1 MKTAY
6 TPSLIVKKDLSY
18 SIPLYQRLFEWNS
31 ENIEILLDDLYR
43 AFKSNPDEDYHI
55 GLLTATSGGDL
66 VDGQQRFTVLTL
78 LGCILQD
85 EKYDSRW
92 SLFLNPDSPRLKFQS
107 RPQDAI
113 YLKQIMNDGIDN
125 FIGTYVNPKMQNALD
140 TISKTMA
147 GIDDAEKHP
156 FASFMYDHISFFIS
170 ELPSKYSP
178 RDLNKY
184 FERINSTGK
193 NLEHHE
199 ILKVKLLRNLDGDIT
214 PLLKLWNMISEVD
227 SELLHI
233 RKHRNETESEFLQR
247 RIAILNSDLGTI
259 IRNGYINGISC
270 NPSYDEQPSVS
281 IRRIQLSEVS
291 PKKEGMVIRNSK
303 SLLSFPIIL
312 LLTLYWKIKEDD
324 KIAITSLRDFFNPA
338 NLLETFEKY
347 MPYQGPGMNKSEISD
362 FMLRLLRARLVL
374 DYCFV
379 RLSEYGYSL
388 EMASEESESG
398 KSLIMLESMLFVS
411 SNRYSYYKWFT
422 VLMGAIKTKFP
433 SETELFEILKSHDD
447 ENNPLEEYGK
457 LTYGADI
464 RYWFWRL
471 DFYIWSNRHRLFKD
485 NPEALQV
492 AEKYR
497 FVRNRSIEH
506 VAPQHPLQNSSLQ
519 WENTDSDYKLRDS
532 FGNLVM
538 ISNSLNSALKNQPYE
553 VKKAHVQAYVNG
565 SITGTIESLSLFLI
579 NSRYD
584 RWDKERIIEYGRKA
598 YNMLAESYNK
608 SINPD

>member
-6 TPSLIVKKDLSY
+6 TPSLIVQKDSSF
-18 SIPLYQRLFEWNS
+18 SIPLYQRLFEWNTD
-31 ENIEILLDDLYR
+31 NIEILLDDLYR

-78 LGCILQD
+78 LGCILHD

-92 SLFLNPDSPRLKFQS
+92 YQFLNPDSPRLKFQS

-113 YLKQIMNDGIDN
+113 YLKQIMKDGIDN
-125 FIGTYVNPKMQNALD
+125 YSGTYVNQKMQNALD
-140 TISKTMA
+140 TISKIMA
-147 GIDDAEKHP
+147 GIDDTEKRP
-156 FASFMYDHISFFIS
+156 FASFMYEHISFFIS

-184 FERINSTGK
+184 FERMNSTGK

-214 PLLKLWNMISEVD
+214 PLLRLWNKIAEVD
-227 SELLHI
+227 TVLLHI
-233 RKHRNETESEFLQR
+233 RKHRNETEAEFHQR
-247 RIAILNSDLGTI
+247 RLAVLKSDLETI
-259 IRNGYINGISC
+259 IRNGYINGISR
-270 NPSYDEQPSVS
+270 NPSSDEIASVS
-281 IRRIQLSEVS
+281 IRQIQLSEVS
-291 PKKEGMVIRNSK
+291 PKKEGMVVRNSK

-312 LLTLYWKIKEDD
+312 LLTLYWKIKEDATTT
-324 KIAITSLRDFFNPA
+324 IASLKDFFNPA
-338 NLLETFEKY
+338 NLLDTFERY
-347 MPYQGPGMNKSEISD
+347 LPYQGSGMNKSEILD
-362 FMLRLLRARLVL
+362 FMTRLLKVRLVL

-379 RLSEYGYSL
+379 RASEYGYSL
-388 EMASEESESG
+388 DMTSEESESG

-411 SNRYSYYKWFT
+411 LNRYSYYKWFT
-422 VLMGAIKTKFP
+422 VLMESIKTEFP
-433 SETELFEILKSHDD
+433 SETELFEILKDYDD
-447 ENNPLEEYGK
+447 ESNPLEEYGN

-471 DFYIWSNRHRLFKD
+471 DFYIWSNRFHLFKD

-519 WENTDSDYKLRDS
+519 WEDTDSDDRLRDS

-538 ISNSLNSALKNQPYE
+538 ISNGLNSALKNQPYE

-565 SITGTIESLSLFLI
+565 SMTGTIESLSLLLI
-579 NSRYD
+579 NSLYD
-584 RWDKERIIEYGRKA
+584 KWDKGRIKEYGQKA
-598 YNMLAESYNK
+598 YDMLIKSYKNVE
-608 SINPD
+608 

>member
-6 TPSLIVKKDLSY
+6 TPSLIVENDLSY
-18 SIPLYQRLFEWNS
+18 SIPLYQRLFEWNT

-43 AFKSNPDEDYHI
+43 AFKSNPDEDYYI

-78 LGCILQD
+78 LGCILKD

-184 FERINSTGK
+184 FERMNSTGK
-193 NLEHHE
+193 NLEQHE

-214 PLLKLWNMISEVD
+214 PLLKLWNKIAEVD
-227 SELLHI
+227 TELLRI
-233 RKHRNETESEFLQR
+233 RRHRNETEPEFIQR
-247 RIAILNSDLGTI
+247 RIAILNSDLSTI
-259 IRNGYINGISC
+259 IRNGYINGISR
-270 NPSYDEQPSVS
+270 NPSSDEMSSVS
-281 IRRIQLSEVS
+281 IRQIQLSEVS
-291 PKKEGMVIRNSK
+291 PKKEGMVVRNSK

-312 LLTLYWKIKEDD
+312 LLTLYWKIKEEA
-324 KIAITSLRDFFNPA
+324 KTTITSLRDFFNPA
-338 NLLETFEKY
+338 NLLETFERY
-347 MPYQGPGMNKSEISD
+347 LPYQGPEMDKSEISD
-362 FMLRLLRARLVL
+362 FMSRLLKARLVL

-379 RLSEYGYSL
+379 RSSEYGYSL

-422 VLMGAIKTKFP
+422 VLMESIKTEFP
-433 SETELFEILKSHDD
+433 KETDLFETLKSHDD
-447 ENNPLEEYGK
+447 ESNPLEEYGK

-471 DFYIWSNRHRLFKD
+471 DFYIWSNRFHLFKD

-519 WENTDSDYKLRDS
+519 WEDTDTDDKLRDS
-532 FGNLVM
+532 FGNLAM
-538 ISNSLNSALKNQPYE
+538 ISNGLNSALKNQPYE

-565 SITGTIESLSLFLI
+565 SMTGTIESLSLLLI
-579 NSRYD
+579 NTLYD
-584 RWDKERIIEYGRKA
+584 RWDKERIKEYGQMA
-598 YNMLAESYNK
+598 YNMLAKSYKN
-608 SINPD
+608 IE

>member
-6 TPSLIVKKDLSY
+6 TPSLIVQKDHSY
-18 SIPLYQRLFEWNS
+18 SIPLYQRLFEWNT

-43 AFKSNPDEDYHI
+43 AFKSNPNEDYHI

-78 LGCILQD
+78 LGCILND

-92 SLFLNPDSPRLKFQS
+92 YQFLNPDSPRLKFQS

-113 YLKQIMNDGIDN
+113 YLKQIMKDGIDN
-125 FIGTYVNPKMQNALD
+125 FSGTYVNQKMQNALD
-140 TISKTMA
+140 AISKTMA

-184 FERINSTGK
+184 FERMNSTGK

-214 PLLKLWNMISEVD
+214 PLLKLWNKIAEVD
-227 SELLHI
+227 TELLRI

-247 RIAILNSDLGTI
+247 RIAILNSDLSTI
-259 IRNGYINGISC
+259 IRNGYINGISQ
-270 NPSYDEQPSVS
+270 NPSSDEMSSVS
-281 IRRIQLSEVS
+281 IRQIQLSEVS
-291 PKKEGMVIRNSK
+291 PKKEGMVVRNSK

-312 LLTLYWKIKEDD
+312 LLTLYWKIKEEDT
-324 KIAITSLRDFFNPA
+324 ITITSLRDFFNPA
-338 NLLETFEKY
+338 NLLETFERY
-347 MPYQGPGMNKSEISD
+347 LPYQGSEMNKSEISD
-362 FMLRLLRARLVL
+362 FMFRLLKARLVL

-379 RLSEYGYSL
+379 RSSEYGYSL

-422 VLMGAIKTKFP
+422 VLMESIKTEFP
-433 SETELFEILKSHDD
+433 SETKLFETLKSHDD
-447 ENNPLEEYGK
+447 ESNPLEECSK

-471 DFYIWSNRHRLFKD
+471 DFYIWSNRLHLFKD

-519 WENTDSDYKLRDS
+519 WEDTDSDDKLRDS

-538 ISNSLNSALKNQPYE
+538 ISNGLNSALKNQPYE
-553 VKKAHVQAYVNG
+553 VKKAHVQAYING
-565 SITGTIESLSLFLI
+565 SITGTIESLSLLLI
-579 NSRYD
+579 NSLYD
-584 RWDKERIIEYGRKA
+584 RWDKESIKEYGQKA
-598 YNMLAESYNK
+598 YNMLAKSYKN
-608 SINPD
+608 IE